1 MKSIFTGLMAVVAG
15 YFVIALMIMITFS
28 LAYFVL
34 GAEGS
39 YQQGSWNVSIT
50 WAILSIILGLV
61 AAWVGGKVCTKIAS
75 NYIAPKYLVALILVL
90 GIASAIWGGQSEV
103 DTVRTVTPSIAE
115 AISNSVQ
122 PVWLTWLNPILGA
135 IGVALGSGLF
145 NQSSNS

>member
-28 LAYFVL
+28 LAYLVL

-39 YQQGSWNVSIT
+39 YHQGSWNVSIT

-61 AAWVGGKVCTKIAS
+61 AAWVGGKVCTKIAR

-122 PVWLTWLNPILGA
+122 PVWLT
-135 IGVALGSGLF
+135 
-145 NQSSNS
+145 